1 VRVPKLVVMASHPN
15 ESVTPENESPDRD
28 KRAPDELHVDE
39 YDAAPANSPRSDRST
54 PPSMD
59 PSPSVVNAMKS
70 LSMPNS
76 ALASMQEAMRP
87 TLSAMTALQ
96 QAAIPTS
103 ALAAMEEAM
112 RPTLSAMTALQ
123 QAAIPTSALAAME
136 EAMRPTLTAMT
147 ALQQAAIP
155 TSALAA
161 MQESMRPTLSA
172 MTALQQAA
180 IPTSAL
186 AAMEEAMRPTLS
198 AMTALQQAAIP
209 TSALAA
215 MQESMRPT
223 FSSLSVPEGI
233 LGRSALRDWSE
244 ALDRTLAPSKSPKV
258 RQQRRAAEFF
268 AAFEAEVTSLPELLR
283 ALAVMQERNSHLGLV
298 WRGQQDATWA
308 VDSSLTRRLRGDGHE
323 LGEEEMVAVERFQMG
338 AADRWGIPRI
348 SGELNYLAEL
358 QHEGVPTRLVDVSL
372 DPEVAAW
379 FAVQESVKYE
389 DVDGRLV
396 AWGRSA
402 APKRG
407 HEASPPTVI
416 QTAGGD
422 AFWQFWA
429 DQETRR
435 TNEWGTGRAVPS
447 WQPAALNERMRAQ
460 RAAFLFDAEPL
471 IGHQLLELFKERLD
485 GDWRAGEIAEAT
497 RIVGFPS
504 AHNLRAKPNSAGI
517 VPMFTLRITAEAK
530 REIRPYLEQKGLTEA
545 TIYPD
550 RAGLISYLH
559 RMSAR

>member
-1 VRVPKLVVMASHPN
+1 MRVPKIVLMASHPN
-15 ESVTPENESPDRD
+15 ESVTPESESTDTD

-39 YDAAPANSPRSDRST
+39 SDAAPVISTRSDRST
-54 PPSMD
+54 SPSMD
-59 PSPSVVNAMKS
+59 PSPSVMDAMKS
-70 LSMPNS
+70 ISMSNT
-76 ALASMQEAMRP
+76 ALASMQESLRP

-103 ALAAMEEAM
+103 AFAAMQESL
-112 RPTLSAMTALQ
+112 RPTLSAMTAQ
-123 QAAIPTSALAAME
+123 
-136 EAMRPTLTAMT
+136 
-147 ALQQAAIP
+147 
-155 TSALAA
+155 
-161 MQESMRPTLSA
+161 
-172 MTALQQAA
+172 
-180 IPTSAL
+180 
-186 AAMEEAMRPTLS
+186 
-198 AMTALQQAAIP
+198 
-209 TSALAA
+209 
-215 MQESMRPT
+215 
-223 FSSLSVPEGI
+223 EGI

-244 ALDRTLAPSKSPKV
+244 ALDRTLSPSKSPRV
-258 RQQRRAAEFF
+258 RQRRRAAEFF
-268 AAFEAEVTSLPELLR
+268 AAFEAEVKTLPELLR
-283 ALAVMQERNSHLGLV
+283 ALAVMQEKNSHLGLV

-308 VDSSLTRRLRGDGHE
+308 VDSSLTRRLRDDGHE

-348 SGELNYLAEL
+348 AGELNYLAEL

-372 DPEVAAW
+372 DPEVAVW
-379 FAVQESVKYE
+379 FAVQESVKFE
-389 DVDGRLV
+389 DIDGRLF

-407 HEASPPTVI
+407 HKVSPPTVI

-447 WQPAALNERMRAQ
+447 WQPTALNERMRAQ
-460 RAAFLFDAEPL
+460 RAAFLFDAEPI
-471 IGHQLLELFKERLD
+471 IGPQLLGLFKERLD

-504 AHNLRAKPNSAGI
+504 SHTHRAKPNSAGI